1 MIPNMFSHAARYS
14 EFYDGSSLAHA
25 SGFHGKLRAIP
36 EDHEDQ
42 KTHSI
47 NLLDYLLMKLTI
59 LALYLLLTS
68 YSNLQAE
75 TVYVDPSDTVARS
88 ISLQQTLDG
97 LEPGDTCVFREGV
110 YRESAII
117 KASGTPDAAI
127 RIIAQGDV
135 VIDGTDPISTP
146 WTRHGAFYRTPLP
159 GPPVEQVF
167 ADGVP
172 LTLARWP
179 NAEFSDTWLRS
190 KWATSAEGSKK
201 DLMICNALAET
212 GIDWTGALAV
222 LNVGHQYKTWTRTIL
237 SHESGSNEFTYELDD
252 RLGDG
257 KEDGRTWHDDR
268 FYLTDTIKALD
279 APGEWFHDAEE
290 GYLYLIPEGD
300 TPPLPNSIAVKRRDY
315 GIFGKDVAH
324 VRLSGFRFHGCAVR
338 FENATDATIE
348 DCQIRFPSGTTVIGE
363 TMPSGERETTPRVG
377 VTGSDNTI
385 RRVLVAYAS
394 GIGISAS
401 GRNNRIEDCIV
412 HDVNWTGT
420 INFPG
425 IQLFSDQGDKDSGS
439 TVARCEVFNV
449 GNIGI
454 LHRGP
459 SNIIEWN
466 HVHHTGLACRDIAA
480 IHTGSPATRGSVV
493 RYNWV
498 HDSMGKAIRG
508 DDQTRGLTVHHNL
521 VWACDE
527 GIIVKGDDNLVY
539 QNTIIGTDGRSVL
552 LIPTRQEPEK
562 WWTPHPILP
571 VQNLHSRFFNN
582 YSEVVTYRHDPI
594 PQNLEITHNFVAD
607 SEDNAFESTLLD
619 ATSAALESG
628 EFDPRPRSSSSLVDA
643 GIIIEGVTDEYVGAA
658 PDVGAYESGQPVWR
672 PGPSWTTPYDHEL
685 EIDAEVARADHLA
698 HPGAGSSVP
707 LPMKLRSSDLSED
720 ALRKLQLL
728 YDSCWTDEETQRR
741 QSAIR
746 SRESSPE
753 SSPAYD
759 AHHAIVA
766 ELHQALTQRLIEK
779 GPTVLT
785 EEDLVLFQRIMTPGR
800 IRE

>member
-1 MIPNMFSHAARYS
+1 
-14 EFYDGSSLAHA
+14 
-25 SGFHGKLRAIP
+25 
-36 EDHEDQ
+36 
-42 KTHSI
+42 
-47 NLLDYLLMKLTI
+47 MKLT
-59 LALYLLLTS
+59 LLSLCLTLTLN
-68 YSNLQAE
+68 SNLQAE
-75 TVYVDPSDTVARS
+75 TVYVDPSGTTAES
-88 ISLQQTLDG
+88 TSLQETLDG
-97 LEPGDTCVFREGV
+97 LEPGDTCVLREGV
-110 YRESAII
+110 YRESAIV
-117 KASGTPDAAI
+117 KASGTSDAPI

-146 WTRHGAFYRTPLP
+146 WTKHGTFYRTPLP
-159 GPPVEQVF
+159 GPTVEQLF

-179 NAEFSDTWLRS
+179 NADFSETWLRS
-190 KWATSAEGSKK
+190 KWATSAEGSRK
-201 DLMICNALAET
+201 DLMICDALAET

-222 LNVGHQYKTWTRTIL
+222 LNVGHQYKTWTRTVL
-237 SHESGSNEFTYELDD
+237 AHESGSSEFTYELNE

-257 KEDGRTWHDDR
+257 KDDGRTWQDDR

-300 TPPLPNSIAVKRRDY
+300 TPPLPNSITVKRRDY
-315 GIFGKDVAH
+315 GILGKNVAH

-348 DCQIRFPSGTTVIGE
+348 DCQIRFPSCTTVIGE
-363 TMPSGERETTPRVG
+363 TMPSGERATTPRVG

-385 RRVLVAYAS
+385 RRVLVAYAC
-394 GIGISAS
+394 GIGISAT

-425 IQLFSDQGDKDSGS
+425 IQLLSDQKGKGSGS

-459 SNIIEWN
+459 SNIVEWN

-539 QNTIIGTDGRSVL
+539 QNTILGTDGHGVL
-552 LIPTRQEPEK
+552 IIPTSQEPEK

-582 YSEVVTYRHDPI
+582 YSEVIFFRNAPI
-594 PQNLEITHNFVAD
+594 PQNPGMSHNFVAD
-607 SEDNAFESTLLD
+607 SEENAFESTLVD
-619 ATSAALESG
+619 VKSAALESG
-628 EFDPRPRSSSSLVDA
+628 EFDPRPRSDSLLVDA
-643 GIIIEGVTDEYVGAA
+643 GVIIEGVTNEHVGTA

-672 PGPSWTTPYDHEL
+672 PGPTWSAPDDLEL
-685 EIDAEVARADHLA
+685 EIDAEIARAHALSRPA
-698 HPGAGSSVP
+698 AGMSIP
-707 LPMKLRSSDLSED
+707 LPMKLRNSDLSED
-720 ALRKLQLL
+720 ALQKLQLL
-728 YDSCWTDEETQRR
+728 YDSCWTVEEIQRR

-746 SRESSPE
+746 NRESSLE
-753 SSPAYD
+753 SSAAYVT
-759 AHHAIVA
+759 HHAVVA
-766 ELHQALTQRLIEK
+766 KLHQAVTQRLIEK
-779 GPTVLT
+779 TPTVLS
-785 EEDLVLFQRIMTPGR
+785 EEELELFHRIMTPGKN
-800 IRE
+800 RE